1 MIDNLTLGVGTTFLS
16 WTGVKDVSIITPNEG
31 VTGESRGAR
40 ALRVVVIHCT
50 LGILSTQPR
59 DAKFFTFLVDA
70 GRCFVTFI
78 VVQAL
83 RLSAHAEWITSV
95 SSVTGAD
102 RDMVAD

>member
-1 MIDNLTLGVGTTFLS
+1 MIDYLTLGVGTTGSCQES
-16 WTGVKDVSIITPNEG
+16 WTGAITFNKG
-31 VTGESRGAR
+31 VTSESRGAL
-40 ALRVVVIHCT
+40 AHHLVVVIPCT